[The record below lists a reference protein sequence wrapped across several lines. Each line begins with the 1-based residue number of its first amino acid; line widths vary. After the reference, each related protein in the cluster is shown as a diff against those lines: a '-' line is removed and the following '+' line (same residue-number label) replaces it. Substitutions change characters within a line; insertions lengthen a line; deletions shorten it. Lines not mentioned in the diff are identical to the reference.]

1 MTDPKHKRFQAMLQ
15 PYVFVL
21 QEGAEIQSNPFDY
34 KLRMLHTNCRE
45 VIKQPK
51 GLVFK
56 TNHFHAPRNVRPI
69 PTSLPRWDHQS
80 SGNKGL

>member
-45 VIKQPK
+45 VIKV
-51 GLVFK
+51 LVSDQF
-56 TNHFHAPRNVRPI
+56 
-69 PTSLPRWDHQS
+69 S
-80 SGNKGL
+80 SQITDNIDSCRAGE